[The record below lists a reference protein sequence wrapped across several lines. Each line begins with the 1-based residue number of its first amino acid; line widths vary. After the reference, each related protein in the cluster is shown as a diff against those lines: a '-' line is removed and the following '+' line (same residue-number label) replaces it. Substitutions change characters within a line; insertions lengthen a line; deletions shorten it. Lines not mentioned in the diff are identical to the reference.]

1 MAFAAASIAALSLI
15 GCGQANADK
24 AFGEK
29 VHAYLIEHPEVL
41 VEMSAKLQEKQTA
54 EKTKNARSAM
64 NKYRQALE
72 RDPRD
77 FVANPN
83 GSITVVEFFDYRCGY
98 CKLAAP
104 QIVELIQKNPDVRF
118 VFKDFVIFGHDSE
131 VAARMVLGA
140 KDQGK
145 TIELH
150 KRLMAEK
157 SLDEAGVMRI
167 AQEPRHRHGQ
177 GSRVRGVRGRHPA
190 PGRHPR
196 PGRGLG
202 HRRHAGL
209 LRRRPDD
216 PWRRHARPEPGHRPG
231 AGRQGQEGLVSLRGG
246 ENPAALVEAARL
258 TLP

>member
-1 MAFAAASIAALSLI
+1 MPLSFRPMALAAASIAALSLI

-41 VEMSAKLQEKQTA
+41 AEMSTKLQEKETA
-54 EKTKNARSAM
+54 EKTKNAKSAM

-83 GSITVVEFFDYRCGY
+83 GSVTVVEFFDYRCGY

-157 SLDEAGVMRI
+157 SLDEASVLRI
-167 AQEPRHRHGQ
+167 AQDLGIDMAKARASA
-177 GSRVRGVRGRHPA
+177 GSAATTQHLADTHALAEALAIEGTPA
-190 PGRHPR
+190 FFVG
-196 PGRGLG
+196 
-202 HRRHAGL
+202 
-209 LRRRPDD
+209 DQMI
-216 PWRRHARPEPGHRPG
+216 PG
-231 AGRQGQEGLVSLRGG
+231 ADMH
-246 ENPAALVEAARL
+246 ALNLAIDQARASRAKKV
-258 TLP
+258 

>member
-1 MAFAAASIAALSLI
+1 MPLTFRPMAFAAASIAALSLI

-24 AFGEK
+24 GFGEK

-41 VEMSAKLQEKQTA
+41 VEMSTKLQEKQTA
-54 EKTKNARSAM
+54 EKTKNAKSAM

-157 SLDEAGVMRI
+157 SLDEASVLRI
-167 AQEPRHRHGQ
+167 AQALGIDMAKARASATSAATTQHLADTHALAEALAIEGT
-177 GSRVRGVRGRHPA
+177 PA
-190 PGRHPR
+190 FFVG
-196 PGRGLG
+196 
-202 HRRHAGL
+202 
-209 LRRRPDD
+209 DQMI
-216 PWRRHARPEPGHRPG
+216 PG
-231 AGRQGQEGLVSLRGG
+231 ADMH
-246 ENPAALVEAARL
+246 ALKLAIEQARAGKAKKV
-258 TLP
+258 

>member
-1 MAFAAASIAALSLI
+1 MPLPSRPLAFAAASLAALSLI
-15 GCGQANADK
+15 GCGPAQADK

-41 VEMSAKLQEKQTA
+41 VEMSNKLQEKQTA
-54 EKTKNARSAM
+54 EKARNAKGAIA
-64 NKYRQALE
+64 KYRQALE

-104 QIVELIQKNPDVRF
+104 QIVDLVQKNPDIRF

-157 SLDEAGVMRI
+157 SLDAAGVMRI
-167 AQEPRHRHGQ
+167 AQELGLDMAKARANGEGAAVTQHLADTHALAEALAIEGT
-177 GSRVRGVRGRHPA
+177 PA
-190 PGRHPR
+190 FFVGDQMIA
-196 PGRGLG
+196 GADM
-202 HRRHAGL
+202 HAL
-209 LRRRPDD
+209 NLAIDQ
-216 PWRRHARPEPGHRPG
+216 AR
-231 AGRQGQEGLVSLRGG
+231 AGR
-246 ENPAALVEAARL
+246 AKKA
-258 TLP
+258 

>member
-1 MAFAAASIAALSLI
+1 MPLTFRPMAFAAASIAALSLI

-29 VHAYLIEHPEVL
+29 VHAYLVEHPEVL
-41 VEMSAKLQEKQTA
+41 VEMSTKLQEKQAA
-54 EKTKNARSAM
+54 EQAKNAKGAM

-104 QIVELIQKNPDVRF
+104 QIVDLIQKNPDVRF

-131 VAARMVLGA
+131 AAARIVLGA

-157 SLDEAGVMRI
+157 SLDEAAVMRI
-167 AQEPRHRHGQ
+167 AQDLGIDMAKARAAA
-177 GSRVRGVRGRHPA
+177 GSATTTQHLADTHALAEALAIEGTPA
-190 PGRHPR
+190 FFVG
-196 PGRGLG
+196 
-202 HRRHAGL
+202 
-209 LRRRPDD
+209 DQMI
-216 PWRRHARPEPGHRPG
+216 PG
-231 AGRQGQEGLVSLRGG
+231 ADMH
-246 ENPAALVEAARL
+246 ALNLAIDQARAGKAKKV
-258 TLP
+258 

>member
-1 MAFAAASIAALSLI
+1 MPLTFRPMAFAAASIAALSLM

-29 VHAYLIEHPEVL
+29 VHAYLVQHPEVL
-41 VEMSAKLQEKQTA
+41 VEMSAKLQEKQAA
-54 EKTKNARSAM
+54 EQARNAKSAV

-150 KRLMAEK
+150 RRLMAEK
-157 SLDEAGVMRI
+157 SLDAAAVMRI
-167 AQEPRHRHGQ
+167 AQDLGIDMSKARAAGESAATTQHLADTHALAEALAIEGT
-177 GSRVRGVRGRHPA
+177 PA
-190 PGRHPR
+190 FFVG
-196 PGRGLG
+196 
-202 HRRHAGL
+202 
-209 LRRRPDD
+209 DKMI
-216 PWRRHARPEPGHRPG
+216 PG
-231 AGRQGQEGLVSLRGG
+231 ADMHALNLAIDQARAG
-246 ENPAALVEAARL
+246 AAKKV
-258 TLP
+258 

>member
-1 MAFAAASIAALSLI
+1 MIKTFRPLAIAAASIAALSLI

-41 VEMSAKLQEKQTA
+41 VEMSNKLQAKQAA
-54 EKTKNARSAM
+54 EKASSAKGAI

-104 QIVELIQKNPDVRF
+104 QIVDLIQKNPDVRF

-131 VAARMVLGA
+131 VAARLVLGA
-140 KDQGK
+140 KDQGR

-157 SLDEAGVMRI
+157 SLDAGAVMRI
-167 AQEPRHRHGQ
+167 AQEMGIDLTKARAVGESEAVTQHLADTHALAEALAIEGT
-177 GSRVRGVRGRHPA
+177 PA
-190 PGRHPR
+190 FFVG
-196 PGRGLG
+196 
-202 HRRHAGL
+202 
-209 LRRRPDD
+209 DTMI
-216 PWRRHARPEPGHRPG
+216 PG
-231 AGRQGQEGLVSLRGG
+231 ADMHALKLAIDQARAGQAKKASAPV
-246 ENPAALVEAARL
+246 
-258 TLP
+258 

>member
-1 MAFAAASIAALSLI
+1 MIKTFRPLAIAAASIAALSLI

-41 VEMSAKLQEKQTA
+41 VEMSNKLQAKQAA
-54 EKTKNARSAM
+54 EKASSAKGAI

-104 QIVELIQKNPDVRF
+104 QIVDLIQKNPDVRF

-131 VAARMVLGA
+131 VAARLVLGA

-157 SLDEAGVMRI
+157 SLDAGAVMRI
-167 AQEPRHRHGQ
+167 AQEMGIDLTKARAVGESDAVTQHLADTHALAEALAIEGT
-177 GSRVRGVRGRHPA
+177 PA
-190 PGRHPR
+190 FFVG
-196 PGRGLG
+196 
-202 HRRHAGL
+202 
-209 LRRRPDD
+209 DTMI
-216 PWRRHARPEPGHRPG
+216 PG
-231 AGRQGQEGLVSLRGG
+231 ADMH
-246 ENPAALVEAARL
+246 ALKLAIDQARVGKAKKASA
-258 TLP
+258 PV

>member
-1 MAFAAASIAALSLI
+1 MLQTFRPLAIAAASIAALSLI

-41 VEMSAKLQEKQTA
+41 VEMSNKLQAKQAA
-54 EKTKNARSAM
+54 EKASSAKGAI

-104 QIVELIQKNPDVRF
+104 QIVDLIQKNPDVRF

-131 VAARMVLGA
+131 TAARLVLGA

-157 SLDEAGVMRI
+157 SLDAAAVMRI
-167 AQEPRHRHGQ
+167 AQEMGIDLTKARAVGESEAVTQHLADTHALAEALAIEGT
-177 GSRVRGVRGRHPA
+177 PA
-190 PGRHPR
+190 FFVG
-196 PGRGLG
+196 
-202 HRRHAGL
+202 
-209 LRRRPDD
+209 DMMI
-216 PWRRHARPEPGHRPG
+216 PG
-231 AGRQGQEGLVSLRGG
+231 ADMHALNLAIDQAR
-246 ENPAALVEAARL
+246 AAKAKKASAPV
-258 TLP
+258 

>member
-1 MAFAAASIAALSLI
+1 MPLTFRSMAFAAASIAALSLI
-15 GCGQANADK
+15 GCGPANADK

-41 VEMSAKLQEKQTA
+41 VEMSTKLQEKQAVEQAKTA
-54 EKTKNARSAM
+54 KGAM

-98 CKLAAP
+98 CKVAAP

-118 VFKDFVIFGHDSE
+118 VFKDFVIFGHESE

-157 SLDEAGVMRI
+157 SLDAAAVMRI
-167 AQEPRHRHGQ
+167 AQ
-177 GSRVRGVRGRHPA
+177 
-190 PGRHPR
+190 
-196 PGRGLG
+196 GLG
-202 HRRHAGL
+202 IDMAKARAAGEAEATTQHLADTHALAQALAIEGT
-209 LRRRPDD
+209 PAFFVGDQMI
-216 PWRRHARPEPGHRPG
+216 PG
-231 AGRQGQEGLVSLRGG
+231 ADMHALNLAIDQAR
-246 ENPAALVEAARL
+246 AAKAKKV
-258 TLP
+258 

>member
-1 MAFAAASIAALSLI
+1 MPIIFRPLAVATASIAALSLI

-54 EKTKNARSAM
+54 EKTKNAKSAIT
-64 NKYRQALE
+64 KYRQALE

-104 QIVELIQKNPDVRF
+104 QIVDLIQKNPDVRF

-157 SLDEAGVMRI
+157 SLDEAGVMRV
-167 AQEPRHRHGQ
+167 AQQLGIDLTKARASGTSEATSQHLADTHALAEALAIEGT
-177 GSRVRGVRGRHPA
+177 PA
-190 PGRHPR
+190 FFVG
-196 PGRGLG
+196 
-202 HRRHAGL
+202 
-209 LRRRPDD
+209 DQMI
-216 PWRRHARPEPGHRPG
+216 PG
-231 AGRQGQEGLVSLRGG
+231 ADMH
-246 ENPAALVEAARL
+246 ALNLAIDQARAGKAKKV
-258 TLP
+258 

>member
-1 MAFAAASIAALSLI
+1 MPLKTRPLALAAASIAALSLI

-54 EKTKNARSAM
+54 EKTKNARGAI
-64 NKYRQALE
+64 NRYRQALE

-131 VAARMVLGA
+131 VAARLVLGA

-157 SLDEAGVMRI
+157 SLDEAGVMRV
-167 AQEPRHRHGQ
+167 AQQLDIDLSKARASGTSEAVTQHLADTHALAEALAIEGT
-177 GSRVRGVRGRHPA
+177 PA
-190 PGRHPR
+190 FFVG
-196 PGRGLG
+196 
-202 HRRHAGL
+202 
-209 LRRRPDD
+209 DQMI
-216 PWRRHARPEPGHRPG
+216 PG
-231 AGRQGQEGLVSLRGG
+231 ADMHALNLAIDQARAGRAKKV
-246 ENPAALVEAARL
+246 
-258 TLP
+258 

>member
-1 MAFAAASIAALSLI
+1 MPLPSRPLAFAAASLAVLSLI
-15 GCGQANADK
+15 GCGPAKADK

-41 VEMSAKLQEKQTA
+41 VEMSNKLQEKQTA
-54 EKTKNARSAM
+54 EKASNAKGAIA
-64 NKYRQALE
+64 KYRQALE

-83 GSITVVEFFDYRCGY
+83 GAITVVEFFDYRCGY

-104 QIVELIQKNPDVRF
+104 QMLTLIQQNPDVRF

-131 VAARMVLGA
+131 AAARMVLGA

-145 TIELH
+145 TIEFH

-167 AQEPRHRHGQ
+167 AQEVGIDVAKARAAAGAPTTTQHLADTHALAEALAIEGT
-177 GSRVRGVRGRHPA
+177 PA
-190 PGRHPR
+190 FFVGDQMIA
-196 PGRGLG
+196 GADM
-202 HRRHAGL
+202 HAL
-209 LRRRPDD
+209 KLAIDQ
-216 PWRRHARPEPGHRPG
+216 AR
-231 AGRQGQEGLVSLRGG
+231 AGNAKKV
-246 ENPAALVEAARL
+246 
-258 TLP
+258 

>member
-1 MAFAAASIAALSLI
+1 MAFAAASIAILSLV

-54 EKTKNARSAM
+54 EKTKNAASAM

-83 GSITVVEFFDYRCGY
+83 GAITVVEFFDYRCGY
-98 CKLAAP
+98 CKLATP

-131 VAARMVLGA
+131 AAARMVLGSR
-140 KDQGK
+140 DQGK
-145 TIELH
+145 TLELH
-150 KRLMAEK
+150 RRLMAEK
-157 SLDEAGVMRI
+157 SLDEAAVMRI
-167 AQEPRHRHGQ
+167 ARELGIDLAEAQASA
-177 GSRVRGVRGRHPA
+177 GSEAAAQRLAGTHALAEALAIEGAPA
-190 PGRHPR
+190 FLVGDQM
-196 PGRGLG
+196 L
-202 HRRHAGL
+202 
-209 LRRRPDD
+209 
-216 PWRRHARPEPGHRPG
+216 PG
-231 AGRQGQEGLVSLRGG
+231 ADMRALSLAIEQVRAGK
-246 ENPAALVEAARL
+246 AKKV
-258 TLP
+258 

>member
-1 MAFAAASIAALSLI
+1 MSMSFRPLAFAAASIAALSLI
-15 GCGQANADK
+15 GCGKANADK

-41 VEMSAKLQEKQTA
+41 VEMSTKLQEKQTV
-54 EKTKNARSAM
+54 EKTKAAKSAM
-64 NKYRQALE
+64 TKYRQALE

-104 QIVELIQKNPDVRF
+104 QIVELIQKNPDIRF

-145 TIELH
+145 SLELH

-157 SLDEAGVMRI
+157 SLDAASVVRI
-167 AQEPRHRHGQ
+167 AREVGIDV
-177 GSRVRGVRGRHPA
+177 GKAEASGVSAATTQHLADTHALAEALAIEGTPA
-190 PGRHPR
+190 FFVG
-196 PGRGLG
+196 
-202 HRRHAGL
+202 
-209 LRRRPDD
+209 DQMI
-216 PWRRHARPEPGHRPG
+216 PG
-231 AGRQGQEGLVSLRGG
+231 ADMRALNLAIDQARAG
-246 ENPAALVEAARL
+246 AAKKV
-258 TLP
+258 

>member
-1 MAFAAASIAALSLI
+1 MPLTFRPLAVAAASIAALSLI
-15 GCGQANADK
+15 GCGQAKPDK

-41 VEMSAKLQEKQTA
+41 VEMSAKLQEKQVA
-54 EKTKNARSAM
+54 ERTKNARSAIT
-64 NKYRQALE
+64 KYRQALE

-104 QIVELIQKNPDVRF
+104 QIVNLIQKNPDVRF

-157 SLDEAGVMRI
+157 SLDEAGVVRI
-167 AQEPRHRHGQ
+167 AQQLGIDVTKARAT
-177 GSRVRGVRGRHPA
+177 GVSEATTQHLADTHALAEALAIEGTPA
-190 PGRHPR
+190 FFVG
-196 PGRGLG
+196 
-202 HRRHAGL
+202 
-209 LRRRPDD
+209 DQMI
-216 PWRRHARPEPGHRPG
+216 PG
-231 AGRQGQEGLVSLRGG
+231 ADMH
-246 ENPAALVEAARL
+246 ALNLAIDQARAGKAKKV
-258 TLP
+258 

>member
-1 MAFAAASIAALSLI
+1 MPLKTRPLALAAASIAALSLI

-54 EKTKNARSAM
+54 EKTKNAKGAI

-150 KRLMAEK
+150 KQLMAEK
-157 SLDEAGVMRI
+157 SLDEAGVMRV
-167 AQEPRHRHGQ
+167 AQQLGIDLAKARASGTSEAVTQHLADTHALAEALAIEGT
-177 GSRVRGVRGRHPA
+177 PA
-190 PGRHPR
+190 FFVG
-196 PGRGLG
+196 
-202 HRRHAGL
+202 
-209 LRRRPDD
+209 DQMI
-216 PWRRHARPEPGHRPG
+216 PG
-231 AGRQGQEGLVSLRGG
+231 ADMHALNLAIDQARAGRAKKV
-246 ENPAALVEAARL
+246 
-258 TLP
+258 

>member
-1 MAFAAASIAALSLI
+1 MPLTFRPLAVAAASIAALSLI

-41 VEMSAKLQEKQTA
+41 VEMSAKLQEKQVA
-54 EKTKNARSAM
+54 EKTKNAKSAIT
-64 NKYRQALE
+64 KYRQALE
-72 RDPRD
+72 NDPRD

-104 QIVELIQKNPDVRF
+104 QVVELIQKNPDVRF

-157 SLDEAGVMRI
+157 SLDETGVVRI
-167 AQEPRHRHGQ
+167 AQQLGIDVAKARAM
-177 GSRVRGVRGRHPA
+177 GVSEATTQHLADTHALAEALAIEGTPA
-190 PGRHPR
+190 FLVG
-196 PGRGLG
+196 
-202 HRRHAGL
+202 
-209 LRRRPDD
+209 DTMI
-216 PWRRHARPEPGHRPG
+216 PG
-231 AGRQGQEGLVSLRGG
+231 ADMH
-246 ENPAALVEAARL
+246 ALNLAIDQARAGKAKKV
-258 TLP
+258 

>member
-15 GCGQANADK
+15 GCGPANADK

-41 VEMSAKLQEKQTA
+41 VEMSNKLQEKQAA
-54 EKTKNARSAM
+54 EKTRNAKGAI

-104 QIVELIQKNPDVRF
+104 QIVELIRKNPDVRF

-157 SLDEAGVMRI
+157 SLDAAGVMRI
-167 AQEPRHRHGQ
+167 AQELGIDMTKARTTGESEPVTQHLADTHALAEALAIEGT
-177 GSRVRGVRGRHPA
+177 PA
-190 PGRHPR
+190 FFVG
-196 PGRGLG
+196 
-202 HRRHAGL
+202 
-209 LRRRPDD
+209 DQMI
-216 PWRRHARPEPGHRPG
+216 PG
-231 AGRQGQEGLVSLRGG
+231 ADMHALNLAIDQARAG
-246 ENPAALVEAARL
+246 AAKKV
-258 TLP
+258 

>member
-1 MAFAAASIAALSLI
+1 M
-15 GCGQANADK
+15 
-24 AFGEK
+24 
-29 VHAYLIEHPEVL
+29 
-41 VEMSAKLQEKQTA
+41 T
-54 EKTKNARSAM
+54 
-64 NKYRQALE
+64 KYRQALE

-145 TIELH
+145 SIELH

-157 SLDEAGVMRI
+157 SLDA
-167 AQEPRHRHGQ
+167 AA
-177 GSRVRGVRGRHPA
+177 SCA
-190 PGRHPR
+190 SPGA
-196 PGRGLG
+196 G
-202 HRRHAGL
+202 HRRRPRPRESAA
-209 LRRRPDD
+209 RRPPPSIWPTPT
-216 PWRRHARPEPGHRPG
+216 PWPRPWPSRARRPSSSATR
-231 AGRQGQEGLVSLRGG
+231 
-246 ENPAALVEAARL
+246 
-258 TLP
+258 

>member
-1 MAFAAASIAALSLI
+1 MPLKTRPLALAAASIAALSLI

-54 EKTKNARSAM
+54 EKTKNARGAI

-131 VAARMVLGA
+131 VAARLVLGA

-157 SLDEAGVMRI
+157 SLDEAGVMRV
-167 AQEPRHRHGQ
+167 AQQLDIDLSKARASGTSEAVTQHLADTHALAEALAIEGT
-177 GSRVRGVRGRHPA
+177 PA
-190 PGRHPR
+190 FFVG
-196 PGRGLG
+196 
-202 HRRHAGL
+202 
-209 LRRRPDD
+209 DQMI
-216 PWRRHARPEPGHRPG
+216 PG
-231 AGRQGQEGLVSLRGG
+231 ADMH
-246 ENPAALVEAARL
+246 ALNLAIDQARASRAKKV
-258 TLP
+258 